1 MGLLLPRFQQI
12 FTRIISTRYISS
24 IITKKANLKTEIT
37 KKQSTSIFPKKQ
49 TFLIPWYAHE
59 MVKHTQTNR
68 WQQPTNYLNEF
79 NHFVSV
85 SGGVKCSFFG
95 KLGVLCFVVNSIL
108 RFALLPYYGR
118 YNLFIRNQVDYA
130 DVIYG
135 QTYNSFFHEKIE
147 SIQCKFDNNRCDK
160 KGTLFE
166 KLYQE
171 LRLGSL
177 KSRR

>member
-79 NHFVSV
+79 DHFVSV
-85 SGGVKCSFFG
+85 SGGSFSG
-95 KLGVLCFVVNSIL
+95 ILGVLCFVVNSIL

-130 DVIYG
+130 DIIYG

>member
-79 NHFVSV
+79 DHFASV
-85 SGGVKCSFFG
+85 SGGVTCSFSG

>member
-79 NHFVSV
+79 DHFVSV
-85 SGGVKCSFFG
+85 SGGVTCSFSG

-130 DVIYG
+130 DVIWP
-135 QTYNSFFHEKIE
+135 N
-147 SIQCKFDNNRCDK
+147 
-160 KGTLFE
+160 L
-166 KLYQE
+166 
-171 LRLGSL
+171 
-177 KSRR
+177 

>member
-1 MGLLLPRFQQI
+1 MNLTISCPFQ
-12 FTRIISTRYISS
+12 
-24 IITKKANLKTEIT
+24 
-37 KKQSTSIFPKKQ
+37 
-49 TFLIPWYAHE
+49 
-59 MVKHTQTNR
+59 
-68 WQQPTNYLNEF
+68 
-79 NHFVSV
+79 
-85 SGGVKCSFFG
+85 GVC
-95 KLGVLCFVVNSIL
+95 VLCFVVNSIL

-177 KSRR
+177 KSRRQFIKASHFCKTFKQKCSSYLFSLICNLNRVDNARYNINVIHAINVSQYYFKNSFFHPVISEWKKL